1 MTQDLS
7 WLVPAIVTAAAAW
20 GGVKQGM
27 NGQAE
32 AIERLSSVLDRVGQK
47 VDVHAERIAVMEAD
61 RHYIKEKL
69 RNISESKK

>member
-47 VDVHAERIAVMEAD
+47 GDLHAERIAVIEAD
-61 RHYIKEKL
+61 KHYIKEKL
-69 RNISESKK
+69 RGISET